1 MSEQLTNEQLDAI
14 ETRAREKRA
23 KALILVA
30 AGSMS
35 REDFQDIENTLALV
49 DALRAA
55 RTERGRVVAVTRH
68 RDVTLTTYEKDAL
81 AALEKILND

>member
-1 MSEQLTNEQLDAI
+1 MSEQLTNDQIDAI

-23 KALILVA
+23 KALMLVS

-49 DALRAA
+49 DELRAA
-55 RTERGRVVAVTRH
+55 RAERGHIVAVTRH
-68 RDVTLTTYEKDAL
+68 RDVTLTTYERGA
-81 AALEKILND
+81 ER